1 MWALKVDQDNF
12 PNEESND
19 DKADLDDWKAL
30 ILNYVHDPSIRV
42 DKSVCESAFKFILH
56 NDELY

>member
-1 MWALKVDQDNF
+1 MKN
-12 PNEESND
+12 SND
-19 DKADLDDWKAL
+19 DKADLDDWKAR